1 MIEETERKVGGGGL
15 SLEFLRI
22 YVRKA
27 GGLLGLGRGREALG
41 ECIVGLKKCEEFGGV
56 GNSG

>member
-1 MIEETERKVGGGGL
+1 MGSGGL

-27 GGLLGLGRGREALG
+27 GGLLALGRGKQALV
-41 ECIVGLKKCEEFGGV
+41 ECIVGLKKCEEFGVV
-56 GNSG
+56 GNSI